1 MYSIDIKDKLMIGR
15 RNLHERIFNRKR
27 IHGAGRRQIYV
38 ICFRGGL
45 PGLYG
50 GLTEGDRAVCHSGGV
65 PDACCSGAKWIQD
78 RPPDGSGKMK
88 NTGVFL
94 IKGNQLWYGE
104 VILCR
109 LTEKNQELC

>member
-50 GLTEGDRAVCHSGGV
+50 RMTGDQMLKNLLTEGRSVGLTRSGN
-65 PDACCSGAKWIQD
+65 S
-78 RPPDGSGKMK
+78 R
-88 NTGVFL
+88 
-94 IKGNQLWYGE
+94 KGEDTLPLYERIREYQL
-104 VILCR
+104 
-109 LTEKNQELC
+109 

>member
-65 PDACCSGAKWIQD
+65 PD
-78 RPPDGSGKMK
+78 
-88 NTGVFL
+88 
-94 IKGNQLWYGE
+94 KGGTF
-104 VILCR
+104 ILPR
-109 LTEKNQELC
+109 AILATSVVGYARKVKLAFIVSTISR